1 MVVSMGSGVSTV
13 TKAATFAN
21 SIWYHMMV
29 TILRTA
35 GSGNSATR
43 TVTLYQNGISLGSST
58 ISQGEIESPGMIQ
71 YRYYGT
77 DSIGNGFTFN
87 GDAAVFYVYD
97 IELSAAEV
105 LQNFNAQKSR
115 YGY

>member
-1 MVVSMGSGVSTV
+1 MITV
-13 TKAATFAN
+13 
-21 SIWYHMMV
+21 
-29 TILRTA
+29 LRTA

-58 ISQGEIESPGMIQ
+58 ITQGEIESPGMIQ
-71 YRYYGT
+71 YRYYG
-77 DSIGNGFTFN
+77 SNSLGAGFTFN
-87 GDAAVFYVYD
+87 GDTAVYYVYN
-97 IELSAAEV
+97 IELSAAQV